1 MGIVRNKFCKGLCT
15 FLTAAVVFSAFSFP
29 GMGWKSKAAT
39 ESSLKDTAKS
49 GTFKIGASLT
59 TASGEEDLL
68 DGNVHDINY
77 GDSIDVEISWEFD
90 NNTPIIS
97 GDSFVFL
104 LPTQSNETPPVD
116 ILFFNV
122 DKDITDE
129 QNNPV
134 GKLDISNNKITVTY
148 TDEQFCKRN
157 EKKGYLSFSG
167 KVGKSDGS
175 ETAERDVTFNLD
187 DAVELKLHILPVIPD
202 NSFSVN
208 KEFSDEISADS
219 NGHVYECT
227 IKVTSIADNSDVRVV
242 DDMYPGMSLN
252 SGTLK
257 FYTDAACTTELDT
270 TRLTINNA
278 AGRNIDATINSMSNG
293 ESVYMKY
300 QVTVLNDMYDWN
312 SANAYLQTLGADN
325 IYTNGEYFGR
335 VPNSVRVW
343 SNEIAAENA
352 IWSWDDIYTLNA
364 GLNKWSNAPENKTQ
378 EGLLSWQIT
387 LYNIVGTDYMQGD
400 VYIID
405 ELPSN
410 TILYND
416 EVNVMW
422 GGTEHP
428 DAITVSYPDINDKS
442 KVQFTLSQE
451 LIDHLKSSTNAE
463 ALLSYY
469 TKVEQQ
475 DIEKEYYKNTA
486 TLYYKGTAFRTSVA
500 DMFYTKPDAVDK
512 IGIYEHGTAP
522 NIEYE
527 IYVNP
532 ASLDLVQGTDDLTL
546 TDVMSAAYDL
556 IPSTVKVNGQTPSAS
571 EFDFNP
577 TTRKLIFKLQDKT
590 AYTITYEARVNLAPG
605 NHLTKENSTNSV
617 NLTANGQ
624 TVFTDD
630 CYIDRVVYANSASA
644 SSSDNRGSLNIV
656 KHDSSSVTLLL
667 SGAEFTLTEMTL
679 SSGGS
684 VTGSSG
690 TSKTTGQDG
699 AVSFSDLTR
708 DSVYMLTETKSP
720 DGYDPDTTPRF
731 YVFAGAGKTY
741 PSTVSYNGS
750 SYPLTVIDIDHTS
763 LYEYIGND
771 QAATPV
777 IQNAPATP
785 ETSAPSSTMD
795 PVTASAPVAAIDPT
809 VSSEPSAASDPA
821 GTSSSASVPKT
832 GEERSPFILPG
843 IITLAVGA
851 VFGPAVLI
859 LNKNKKRWEK

>member
-1 MGIVRNKFCKGLCT
+1 MGIVRNKIFKGLCA
-15 FLTAAVVFSAFSFP
+15 FLTAGVIFAALNFP
-29 GMGWKSKAAT
+29 GTGWESNAAT

-49 GTFKIGASLT
+49 DTFKIGAYLT
-59 TASGEEDLL
+59 TVNGEENLL
-68 DGNVHDINY
+68 DGNVHNINY
-77 GDSIDVEISWEFD
+77 GDTIDVEIRWEFD
-90 NNTPIIS
+90 NNTPIAP
-97 GDSFVFL
+97 GDSFVYQ
-104 LPTQSNETPPVD
+104 LPARSNEQPYVD

-122 DKDITDE
+122 DKDIIDE
-129 QNNPV
+129 NNNPV

-148 TDEQFCKRN
+148 TDANFCSRN
-157 EKKGYLSFSG
+157 DKKGSLSFSG

-175 ETAERDVTFNLD
+175 ETAERDVTFKLD
-187 DAVELKLHILPVIPD
+187 DAVELKLHILPVVPA

-208 KEFSDEISADS
+208 KEFSDEISSDS
-219 NGHVYECT
+219 NGHYYDCS
-227 IKVTSIADNSDVRVV
+227 IKITSIADNSDVRVI

-252 SGTLK
+252 PGSLK
-257 FYTDAACTTELDT
+257 FYEDASCTTELDPS
-270 TRLTINNA
+270 RLSINNA
-278 AGRNIDATINSMSNG
+278 TGRNIDATISSMSNG
-293 ESVYMKY
+293 ENVYMKY
-300 QVTVLNDMYDWN
+300 QVTVLNDMYDWTT
-312 SANAYLQTLGADN
+312 ANAYLQTIGTDN
-325 IYTNGEYFGR
+325 TYDNGKYIGR

-343 SNEIAAENA
+343 SNEVTAANA
-352 IWSWDDIYTLNA
+352 VWSWDDIYTLNA
-364 GLNKWSNAPENKTQ
+364 GLNKWSNAPDNKTQ

-387 LYNIVGTDYMQGD
+387 LYNIYGTDYMEGD

-410 TILYND
+410 TTLYND
-416 EVNVMW
+416 AVNARW
-422 GGTEHP
+422 GGVEYP
-428 DAITVSYPDINDKS
+428 DAITVSYPDANDKS
-442 KVQFTLSQE
+442 RVKFTLSQD
-451 LIDHLKSSTNAE
+451 LLNHLKSSTNAE
-463 ALLSYY
+463 ALLFYY
-469 TKVEQQ
+469 TKVERQ
-475 DIEKEYYKNTA
+475 DVEEGYYKNVA
-486 TLYYKGTAFRTSVA
+486 NLYFKDALYRSSQA
-500 DMFYTKPDAVDK
+500 DMLYTKPDAVDK
-512 IGIYEHGTAP
+512 IGIYERGTAP

-532 ASLDLVQGTDDLTL
+532 ASLDLVPGTDDLTL

-556 IPSTVKVNGQTPSAS
+556 IPSTVKVNGQTPGTGMFS
-571 EFDFNP
+571 FDP
-577 TTRKLIFKLQDKT
+577 ATRTLIFKLQDRT
-590 AYTITYEARVNLAPG
+590 AYTITYEARVNLVPG
-605 NHLTKENSTNSV
+605 NYLTKENSINAID
-617 NLTANGQ
+617 LTANGQ
-624 TVFTDD
+624 TVFKDD

-644 SSSDNRGSLNIV
+644 SSSDNSGSLNVV

-684 VTGSSG
+684 VTGSAG

-699 AVSFSDLTR
+699 TVTFDSLTR
-708 DSVYMLTETKSP
+708 DSIYMLSETKSP

-741 PSTVSYNGS
+741 PSNVSYNGS
-750 SYPLTVIDIDHTS
+750 SYPLTTIDIDHTS

-771 QAATPV
+771 QAATPA

-795 PVTASAPVAAIDPT
+795 PVTASAPIAAIDPT

-832 GEERSPFILPG
+832 GEEKSPFILLG